1 MVQYLQISKCD
12 TPHYQNE
19 SKNFKIISIDEEKAF
34 DKVQHL
40 SITKTLNKVS
50 IDWMYFNIVKAR
62 YDNPTDNI
70 ILNGEKLFQNKTEM
84 STLITFIQHTIES
97 LRQSTWARKR
107 KKRHPNWKGISKTVI
122 IFRWQDIIMSDNI
135 WYYYHI
141 MIVCQI
147 ISDIIIS
154 W

>member
-1 MVQYLQISKCD
+1 MVRHLQISQCD

-19 SKNFKIISIDEEKAF
+19 SKKFKIISIDEEKAF

-40 SITKTLNKVS
+40 SIIKTLNKVS
-50 IDWMYFNIVKAR
+50 INWMYFNIVKAR
-62 YDNPTDNI
+62 YENPTDNI
-70 ILNGEKLFQNKTEM
+70 ILNSENLFQNKTKM
-84 STLITFIQHTIES
+84 STLITFIQKTIES
-97 LRQSTWARKR
+97 PSQSNGARK
-107 KKRHPNWKGISKTVI
+107 KKKSHPNWKGISKTVI

-135 WYYYHI
+135 WYYYHV

-147 ISDIIIS
+147 ISDIIMS

>member
-1 MVQYLQISKCD
+1 MVQYLQISQHD

-19 SKNFKIISIDEEKAF
+19 SKNFTIISIDEEKAF

-40 SITKTLNKVS
+40 SIIKTLNKVS

-70 ILNGEKLFQNKTEM
+70 ILNGEKLFQNKTKM

-97 LRQSTWARKR
+97 PSQSNWARKR

-135 WYYYHI
+135 WYYHV